1 MFHRFEVVM
10 FPVVE
15 KPTQKKK
22 LFYSIA
28 PKLNSIVQKKRK
40 TANTAIFFVQNW
52 IKIWSLF
59 VYIIL
64 ILIDEIQKFQK
75 KY

>member
-52 IKIWSLF
+52 IKIWSTLYK
-59 VYIIL
+59 YITL
-64 ILIDEIQKFQK
+64 SFCLYYSDFKR
-75 KY
+75 